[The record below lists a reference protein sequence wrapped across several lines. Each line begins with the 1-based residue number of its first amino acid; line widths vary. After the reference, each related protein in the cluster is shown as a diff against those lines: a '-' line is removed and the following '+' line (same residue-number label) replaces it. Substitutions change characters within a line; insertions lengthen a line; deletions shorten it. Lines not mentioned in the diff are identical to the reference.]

1 MEEEQKITLEQYLAE
16 LRLIVDLRLTT
27 QYPYF
32 SEKPYPLG
40 RCKEIRNAM
49 LELLQTRLAMPT
61 LPAPLQILKNELNLG
76 QTLKPAWGS
85 LRDEYFQNAILLGD
99 WYIDTANDTVN
110 PNKPRVE
117 IVKLEQSGFS
127 AITSFEQFCL
137 IARKYWQVTI
147 YKNDIYPALAPY
159 LPLVCVNNLG
169 ASWLAAANDDMIA
182 LARKSCFVLSERI
195 LNELPSTP
203 TPIKQHWYRRY
214 SDHTDYLLKDTAY
227 SAAEFCQRYR
237 EQHKEHDLL
246 FRDEVVKAYLLVA
259 QGASVA

>member
-1 MEEEQKITLEQYLAE
+1 MEENQKIALEQYLAE
-16 LRLIVDLRLTT
+16 LRLIVDLRLTA

-32 SEKPYPLG
+32 SDKPYPLG

-49 LELLQTRLAMPT
+49 LELLQSRLAMPS
-61 LPAPLQILKNELNLG
+61 LSAPLQILKNELNLG

-117 IVKLEQSGFS
+117 IVKLEHSGFS
-127 AITSFEQFCL
+127 AISSFEQFCL

-159 LPLVCVNNLG
+159 IPLVCVNSLG
-169 ASWLAAANDDMIA
+169 TSWLAAANDDMIA

-203 TPIKQHWYRRY
+203 ISLKQHWYQRY
-214 SDHTDYLLKDTAY
+214 SDKTAHLLSDTAH
-227 SAAEFCQRYR
+227 SAAEFCQLYR
-237 EQHKEHDLL
+237 ERHKESDLL

-259 QGASVA
+259 QGVYVA